1 MDGFNIS
8 LVLLIIIF
16 LLVIL
21 DILRNME
28 FIQSENI
35 IIAATLSYLT
45 ILAFFTCYVFLP
57 SETVLLVAII
67 AIGLIPNSYYW
78 YQRTTK
84 GERKKEALI
93 LSILILAGIMYYLAR
108 IF

>member
-1 MDGFNIS
+1 MNGFNIS
-8 LVLLIIIF
+8 IVLLIIIII
-16 LLVIL
+16 LVIL
-21 DILRNME
+21 DILRNLE
-28 FIQSENI
+28 FIQSENT
-35 IIAATLSYLT
+35 IIAATLSYLS
-45 ILAFFTCYVFLP
+45 ILAFFICNVFFP
-57 SETVLLVAII
+57 SDTFLLVAII

-93 LSILILAGIMYYLAR
+93 LSILILAGLMYYLSK